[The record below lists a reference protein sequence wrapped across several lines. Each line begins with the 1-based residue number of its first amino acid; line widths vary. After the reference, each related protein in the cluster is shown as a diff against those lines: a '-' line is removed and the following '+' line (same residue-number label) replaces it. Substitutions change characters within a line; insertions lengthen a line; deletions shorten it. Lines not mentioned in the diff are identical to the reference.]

1 MALWLVRGGK
11 LGEQEALA
19 LEHGLACI
27 GFYEVPDL
35 SQTMS
40 REGIAG
46 MLRQIYPQD
55 APAAIRNLTGQ
66 LYAFVHRMQRS
77 DVVAMPLK
85 SQPQI
90 ALGRV
95 VGPYTYRSD
104 LGEVHHTRKVDWVRP
119 DLPRTQFAQD
129 LLYSLGAFMT
139 VCQIER
145 NKAEERVRAILEGR
159 PDPGSPSIT
168 QVVEK
173 VTGNA
178 EETDAL
184 TDIEQLAHDQILGY
198 IEQHFKGHDLARL
211 VDAVLQAEGYVT
223 HVSPPGPD
231 GGADVLAGGG
241 SLGLD
246 RPRLCVQV
254 KSSLS
259 PCDVTVFRA
268 LQGTMQT
275 VQADQ
280 GLLVSWGGFTRAVE
294 YEARTRFF
302 SVRLWNANDLIQAV
316 LRNYERL
323 PATLRGELPLKRMWA
338 LALEE

>member
-19 LEHGLACI
+19 LEQGLACI

-40 REGIAG
+40 REEIAG
-46 MLRQIYPQD
+46 ILRQTYPKD
-55 APAAIRNLTGQ
+55 SLAATRNFTGQ
-66 LYAFVHRMQRS
+66 FYAFVHRMQRG

-95 VGPYTYRSD
+95 VGPYTYRND
-104 LGEVHHTRKVDWVRP
+104 LGEVHHTRRVEWVRP
-119 DLPRTQFAQD
+119 DIPRTQFGQD
-129 LLYSLGAFMT
+129 LLYSLGAIMT
-139 VCQIER
+139 ICQIER
-145 NKAEERVRAILEGR
+145 NHAEERVRAILEGK
-159 PDPGSPSIT
+159 PDPGSPSIP
-168 QVVEK
+168 QVVETG
-173 VTGNA
+173 TGNA
-178 EETDAL
+178 QETDAL
-184 TDIEQLAHDQILGY
+184 TDIEQLARDQILGY

-211 VDAVLQAEGYVT
+211 VDAVLQAEGYIT
-223 HVSPPGPD
+223 YVSPPGPD

-246 RPRLCVQV
+246 RPRVCVQV
-254 KSSLS
+254 KSSLT

-294 YEARTRFF
+294 VEARTRFF
-302 SVRLWNANDLIQAV
+302 SVRLWNADDLIKAV
-316 LRNYERL
+316 LRNYEKL
-323 PATLRGELPLKRMWA
+323 PETLRGELPLKRMWA
-338 LALEE
+338 LVLEE

>member
-1 MALWLVRGGK
+1 MSLWLVRGGK

-19 LEHGLACI
+19 LAQGLACI

-35 SQTMS
+35 SQTMA
-40 REGIAG
+40 REGIADL
-46 MLRQIYPQD
+46 LRQTYPHD
-55 APAAIRNLTGQ
+55 SAAALRNFTGQ
-66 LYAFVHRMQRS
+66 LYAFVHRIHEGDM
-77 DVVAMPLK
+77 VAMPLK

-104 LGEVHHTRKVDWVRP
+104 LGEVHHTRKVEWVRP
-119 DLPRTQFAQD
+119 DIPRTQFAQD
-129 LLYSLGAFMT
+129 LLYSLGAYMT

-145 NKAEERVRAILEGR
+145 NNAQERVRAILDGQ
-159 PDPGSPSIT
+159 PDPGSPSIA
-168 QVVEK
+168 QVVEQ

-184 TDIEQLAHDQILGY
+184 TDIEQLARDQILGY

-211 VDAVLQAEGYVT
+211 VDAVLQVEGYVT
-223 HVSPPGPD
+223 YMSPPGPD

-259 PCDVTVFRA
+259 PCDVTIFRA

-294 YEARTRFF
+294 TEARTRFF
-302 SVRLWNANDLIQAV
+302 SVRLWNADDVIKAV
-316 LRNYERL
+316 LRNYDKL
-323 PATLRGELPLKRMWA
+323 PEALRGELPLKRMWA
-338 LALEE
+338 LVLEE

>member
-1 MALWLVRGGK
+1 MSLWLVRGGK

-19 LEHGLACI
+19 LAQGLACI
-27 GFYEVPDL
+27 GFREVPDL
-35 SQTMS
+35 SQTLS
-40 REGIAG
+40 RDEIANL
-46 MLRQIYPQD
+46 LRQTYPQD
-55 APAAIRNLTGQ
+55 SAAATRNFTGQ
-66 LYAFVHRMQRS
+66 LYAFAHRMHEG

-95 VGPYTYRSD
+95 VGPYTYRRD
-104 LGEVHHTRKVDWVRP
+104 LGDVHHTRQVEWVRP
-119 DLPRTQFAQD
+119 DIPRTQFAQD
-129 LLYSLGAFMT
+129 VLSSLGALMT

-145 NKAEERVRAILEGR
+145 NNAEERVRTILEGK
-159 PDPGSPSIT
+159 PDPASPSIA
-168 QVVEK
+168 QVVEQ

-184 TDIEQLAHDQILGY
+184 TDIEQLARDQILGY
-198 IEQHFKGHDLARL
+198 IEQHFKGHALARL

-223 HVSPPGPD
+223 YMSPPGPD

-254 KSSLS
+254 KSSQT
-259 PCDVTVFRA
+259 PCDVTIFRA

-294 YEARTRFF
+294 AEARTRFF
-302 SVRLWNANDLIQAV
+302 SVRLWNADDVIKAV
-316 LRNYERL
+316 LRNYEKL
-323 PATLRGELPLKRMWA
+323 PEALRGELPLKRMWA
-338 LALEE
+338 LVLDD